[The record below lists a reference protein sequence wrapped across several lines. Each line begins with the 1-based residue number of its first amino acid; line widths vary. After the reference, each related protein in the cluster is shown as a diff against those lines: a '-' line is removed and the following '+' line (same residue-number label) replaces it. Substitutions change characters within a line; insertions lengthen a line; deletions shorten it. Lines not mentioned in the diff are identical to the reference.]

1 MNRTLCF
8 NKLTFSF
15 VLIISFVAFGV
26 AQSTGGVKGKVRTT
40 RGNGIASATV
50 TARQKGVDVKSV
62 KANSNGEF
70 VLAGLSS
77 GRYNLVFEAPGYS
90 SGVLYNVEVNKNKT
104 SELGDRLILTPDQGN
119 MIILKG
125 SVFTKEG
132 FSIPGAK
139 VEIEKVSSDGSTR
152 SLGSIYSSESG
163 EFTFR
168 PQSASKLRVT
178 ATYKGVSSSKEID
191 VDDPAIYRLA
201 ITLDIQPPGN

>member
-15 VLIISFVAFGV
+15 VLIISFVAIGV

-104 SELGDRLILTPDQGN
+104 SELGDRLILTQDQGN

>member
-15 VLIISFVAFGV
+15 VLIISFVAIGV

>member
-1 MNRTLCF
+1 MNWTICF

-15 VLIISFVAFGV
+15 VLIISFVAVGV